1 MADYVAPVR
10 DIRFALDLVGLD
22 DLFKYP
28 AFAHV
33 DAGSVDDLL
42 TEYGRFSAE
51 VFAPINRGGDKE
63 HSVVLPGTAEV
74 RTPTGFRDAYQQY
87 VSAGWGSVPFDPAHG
102 GGGFPWLVAI
112 AMQEM
117 LTSSNMAFSLCPLL
131 TQGAIEALSHHG
143 SEELQEIYLRK
154 MVSGEWTGTM
164 NLTEPQAGSDV
175 GALTSKA
182 LPAADGTWR
191 VFGQKI
197 YITYGEHDMAD
208 NIVHLVLARIPD
220 APAGTKGI
228 SLFIVPKFLVNADG
242 SLGARNDAKVVSLE
256 HKMGINASPTCVM
269 AYGDDGDGAVGFMVG
284 EPNTGMRS
292 MFTMMNNARLSVGL
306 EGLAIAERAYQDA
319 VQYAL
324 ERVQGRPVGGA
335 VGDAIVG
342 HPDVRRTL
350 LYMRSHIEAMRGL
363 TFMNAKALDMSR
375 HHPDADERAHAL
387 ELADLLVPL
396 SKAWCTDL
404 GVELT
409 SMAVQ
414 IFGGMGFVEETGV
427 AQHYRDARIA
437 PIYEGTNGIQA
448 LDLIGRKL
456 PMRGGAVVLD
466 LLDDI
471 EATDARLGAAV
482 GEVRRATTWI
492 LGHAAAPIESMAG
505 ATPYLRALAT
515 TVGGWMLARQAQAA
529 VGDDAYSAA
538 KRSTATFY
546 FDNILPTVSGL
557 CAQAMAGSHALM
569 SVPAEALRSQ

>member
-51 VFAPINRGGDKE
+51 VFAPINRSGDKE
-63 HSVVLPGTAEV
+63 HSLVVPGTAEV

-87 VSAGWGSVPFDPAHG
+87 VLAGWGSVPFDPVHG

-208 NIVHLVLARIPD
+208 NIVHLVLARTPD

-228 SLFIVPKFLVNADG
+228 SLFVVPKFLVNADG
-242 SLGARNDAKVVSLE
+242 SLGARNDAKVVSIE

-269 AYGDDGDGAVGFMVG
+269 AYGDDGEGAIGFMVG

-306 EGLAIAERAYQDA
+306 EGLAISERAYQDA

-335 VGDAIVG
+335 VGDSIVG

-363 TFMNAKALDMSR
+363 TFLNAKALDTSR
-375 HHPDADERAHAL
+375 HHPEADERARAQ

-466 LLDDI
+466 LLNEI
-471 EATDARLGAAV
+471 EAADGRLGAAV
-482 GEVRRATTWI
+482 NEVRNATKWI
-492 LGHAAAPIESMAG
+492 ISNAATPLESMAG

-515 TVGGWMLARQAQAA
+515 TVGGWMLARQAHAA
-529 VGDDAYSAA
+529 VGDDTYATA
-538 KRSTATFY
+538 KRSSAAF
-546 FDNILPTVSGL
+546 FFENVLPTVSGL
-557 CAQAMAGSHALM
+557 CAQATSGSHTLM